1 MSKIRL
7 GIVGAG
13 KIAHDHAA
21 AIEKNADCELCA
33 VADVVA
39 ERASEFAKNG
49 AECFTDYKEMCEK
62 VQLDAVILN
71 LPHFL
76 HCEVSKYFLGKGVN
90 VLCEKP
96 MANSVAECD
105 EMIEAEKKST
115 AKLAIGHVQRY
126 FRAYDIIREF
136 CKSEEL
142 GKLTRITE
150 TRNIDYFPNRA
161 AWFLD
166 KKLAGGGICMN
177 YGAHSLDKIFYTTGM
192 KVTDVFACMSNKLT
206 DNDVEAGAQ
215 IMFKLEDG
223 VSAMVNYCG
232 CHVPGAYETVFY
244 FTNGAVKTDY
254 GSNVWI
260 GRNGK
265 YEQLPDDPDKR
276 TFMARQL
283 DEYVKFLR
291 GEENKMVTPEY
302 AREVIRVLEAAY
314 KSAGI

>member
-13 KIAHDHAA
+13 KIAKDHTA
-21 AIEKNADCELCA
+21 AIEKNANCELCA
-33 VADVVA
+33 VADVA
-39 ERASEFAKNG
+39 LERARELAGSG
-49 AECFTDYKEMCEK
+49 AECFADYKQMCEQ

-76 HCEVSKYFLGKGVN
+76 HCEVSKYFLLKGVH

-96 MANSVAECD
+96 MANSVSECD
-105 EMIEAEKKST
+105 EMIAASRESG

-126 FRAYDIIREF
+126 FRAYDIIKDYCE
-136 CKSEEL
+136 SEKL

-150 TRNIDYFPNRA
+150 IRNINYFPNRP
-161 AWFLD
+161 AWFLN

-206 DNDVEAGAQ
+206 DDDVEAGAQ
-215 IMFKLEDG
+215 IMFRLEDG
-223 VSAMVNYCG
+223 VSAMVNYSG
-232 CHVPGAYETVFY
+232 CHVPGYYETVFY
-244 FTNGAVKTDY
+244 FTDGAIKTDY

-260 GRNGK
+260 SDGNA
-265 YEQLPDDPDKR
+265 YTQLPEDTDKR

-283 DEYVKFLR
+283 DEFVKFLR
-291 GEENKMVTPEY
+291 GEESKIVTPEY
-302 AREVIRVLEAAY
+302 AREIICVLEKVY
-314 KSAGI
+314 ESAGF